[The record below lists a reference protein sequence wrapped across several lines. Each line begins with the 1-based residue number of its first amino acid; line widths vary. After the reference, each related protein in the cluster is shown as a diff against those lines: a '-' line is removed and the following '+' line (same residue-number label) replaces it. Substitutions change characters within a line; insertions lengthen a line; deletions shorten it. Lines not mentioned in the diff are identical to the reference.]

1 MGTLKSELEKA
12 VPALTKAAKKKPK
25 KVAHPA
31 PSVVECYR
39 VFCEHLADVRVKDPD
54 GREIVFRRENFP
66 YLIKTE
72 KFNPA
77 RDSWVSA
84 SAKVVIEALENGTFD
99 EVSHRCDPARSR
111 GLLRIPEILKS
122 PHSIHVNLHPH
133 IPGDFVYV
141 VRVGADTYKLA
152 FTIKNR
158 VGDWVL
164 VTSFYASGNYL
175 KTCAKHPPEHQKTKE
190 PPIGGS

>member
-1 MGTLKSELEKA
+1 MGTLKSELEKL
-12 VPALTKAAKKKPK
+12 VPAIMKAAKKKPQK
-25 KVAHPA
+25 AAPSA

-39 VFCEHLADVRVKDPD
+39 EFCKYLADTRVKDPR

-72 KFNPA
+72 KFNTA
-77 RDSWVSA
+77 RNNWVPA
-84 SAKVVIEALENGTFD
+84 SAKVVIDALENGTFD
-99 EVSHRCDPARSR
+99 EVSHRCDSARSR

-122 PHSIHVNLHPH
+122 PHSIHVNIHPH

-141 VRVGADTYKLA
+141 VRVGGDTYKLA
-152 FTIKNR
+152 FIIKNR
-158 VGDWVL
+158 AGDWVL

-175 KTCAKHPPEHQKTKE
+175 KTCAKHPPEHKKTKE
-190 PPIGGS
+190 PPTGGS